1 MTLVVRA
8 GQYVHINVFFTFI
21 VLCFSRNGIFLGMPY
36 KKIIVVILSFGLVV
50 RVFAQDVLTVNSRQI
65 KAKISPT
72 LWGLFFEDIN
82 RGADGGLY
90 AEMVENASFDFP
102 KPMMGWATQ
111 PARVRTGIFMV
122 INQGEVNVADPKFMR
137 VKLEAG
143 DRVGLVNEGFGG
155 MGFQKGARYEGKLR
169 YRRRSGPGGGAPGSG
184 GGFSG
189 GAASGDGWAG
199 EVANGDGSA
208 GGVTV
213 AVQLLN
219 GKGSIG
225 EAAIDLPAS
234 DTAWHEQYFSI
245 TAADTAGQGKLLLK
259 FQGSGQLDIDRV
271 SLFPGNTW
279 KGRPGGLRA
288 DLAQKLAD
296 LHPGFLRFPGGCIVE
311 GKDILHRYQWK
322 KTIGPLEDRQLIMSI
337 WNDDVPLRQTPDY
350 FESFGLGFYE
360 YFQLCE
366 DIGAAPLPIINC
378 GLSCQFDAAEV
389 VPVEE
394 LDPYVRDA
402 LDLIEFANGDATT
415 TMWGAKRAALGHP
428 APFNMKLLGV
438 GNENWGPQYAERLA
452 VFTRAIKDRYPYM
465 QLICSSGYTPQKQ
478 EFQYIDSV
486 LRARHVDIIDE
497 HFYNPPEWFLQN
509 ATRYDKYDR
518 QGPKIFVGEYAAQS
532 DRIGSLKNENN
543 LRTALAEAAF
553 MTGLERNADVVT
565 MASYAPLFAHVTGWQ
580 WTPDL
585 IWFDNTRSY
594 ATPNYYVQQLF
605 SVNKGTAVVPLLDKG
620 EPLTG
625 QDSCWGT
632 ACLDQPEGEL
642 ILKLINLS
650 DVPKLKTIRLTDAR
664 PGRTATVITLAGEAP
679 GKTNSLEHPDVV
691 APVSSS
697 LPVSGKE
704 VKVTLPRYSCVVVRV
719 KIS

>member
-1 MTLVVRA
+1 MPYRKIFFTFLSLMLVVRIA
-8 GQYVHINVFFTFI
+8 
-21 VLCFSRNGIFLGMPY
+21 
-36 KKIIVVILSFGLVV
+36 
-50 RVFAQDVLTVNSRQI
+50 AQDVLTVNTRQI

-90 AEMVENASFDFP
+90 AEMVENTSFDFP
-102 KPMMGWATQ
+102 KPLMGWATQ

-122 INQGEVNVADPKFMR
+122 INQSGMNVADPKYLQ
-137 VKLEAG
+137 VNLSAG
-143 DRVGLVNEGFGG
+143 DKVGLVNEGFGG
-155 MGFQKGARYEGKLR
+155 MGFKKGTRYEGMVR
-169 YRRRSGPGGGAPGSG
+169 YRRGGGGANVAGVG
-184 GGFSG
+184 GGVAAGPRVGNDVRMSAV
-189 GAASGDGWAG
+189 GADARM
-199 EVANGDGSA
+199 SA
-208 GGVTV
+208 VSVGVS
-213 AVQLLN
+213 AQLLN
-219 GKGSIG
+219 SKGAGIG
-225 EAAIDLPAS
+225 EATIDLSAM
-234 DTAWHEQYFSI
+234 DTAWHEQHFSI
-245 TAADTAGQGKLLLK
+245 IAADTASQGKLLLR
-259 FQGSGQLDIDRV
+259 FEGSGQLEIDRV
-271 SLFPGNTW
+271 SLFPGDTW
-279 KGRPGGLRA
+279 KGRPGGLRT

-311 GKDILHRYQWK
+311 GKDIVHRYQWK

-389 VPVEE
+389 VPLSE

-415 TMWGAKRAALGHP
+415 TTWGARRAALGHA
-428 APFNMKLLGV
+428 APFNLKLLGV

-452 VFTRAIKDRYPYM
+452 VFTKAIKNRYPYM

-486 LRARHVDIIDE
+486 LRSRHVDIIDE
-497 HFYNPPEWFLQN
+497 HFYNSPEWFLQN

-543 LRTALAEAAF
+543 LRTALTEAAF
-553 MTGLERNADVVT
+553 MTGIERNADVVT

-605 SVNKGTAVVPLLDKG
+605 SVNKGTAVVDLFDRG
-620 EPLTG
+620 APLTG

-632 ACLDQPEGEL
+632 ACLDEPAGEL
-642 ILKLINLS
+642 ILKLVNLS
-650 DVPKLKTIRLTDAR
+650 DKAKQKTIAVTGRRL
-664 PGRTATVITLAGEAP
+664 GRSATVTTLAGTAP
-679 GKTNSLEHPDVV
+679 GGMNSLEHPDVV
-691 APVSSS
+691 APVIKEMKVAGKGVRVE
-697 LPVSGKE
+697 LPA
-704 VKVTLPRYSCVVVRV
+704 YSCVVVRV
-719 KIS
+719 GI

>member
-1 MTLVVRA
+1 MPYRK
-8 GQYVHINVFFTFI
+8 VFFAI
-21 VLCFSRNGIFLGMPY
+21 ASVL
-36 KKIIVVILSFGLVV
+36 LVV
-50 RVFAQDVLTVNSRQI
+50 RVAAQDVYTVNTRQI

-90 AEMVENASFDFP
+90 AEMVENTSFDFP
-102 KPMMGWATQ
+102 KPMMGWVTQ

-122 INQGEVNVADPKFMR
+122 INQSQVNAADPKYMQ
-137 VKLEAG
+137 VNLGES

-155 MGFQKGARYEGKLR
+155 MGFKKGARYEGMLR
-169 YRRRSGPGGGAPGSG
+169 YRRGGAIATGVG
-184 GGFSG
+184 
-189 GAASGDGWAG
+189 
-199 EVANGDGSA
+199 VSA
-208 GGVTV
+208 
-213 AVQLLN
+213 QLLN
-219 GKGSIG
+219 SKGASIG
-225 EAAIDLPAS
+225 EAAIELSAT
-234 DTAWHEQYFSI
+234 DTGWHEQHFSI
-245 TAADTAGQGKLLLK
+245 TAADTASLGKLLLR
-259 FQGSGQLDIDRV
+259 FQGSGQLEIDRV
-271 SLFPGNTW
+271 SLFPGDTW
-279 KGRPGGLRA
+279 KDRPGGLRT

-311 GKDILHRYQWK
+311 GKDIVHRYQWK
-322 KTIGPLEDRQLIMSI
+322 KTIGPLENRQLIMSI

-389 VPVEE
+389 VPLSE

-415 TMWGAKRAALGHP
+415 TTWGAKRAALGHA

-452 VFTRAIKDRYPYM
+452 VFTKAIKARYPYM

-486 LRARHVDIIDE
+486 LRSRHVDIIDE
-497 HFYNPPEWFLQN
+497 HFYNSPEWFLQN

-543 LRTALAEAAF
+543 LRTALSEAAF
-553 MTGLERNADVVT
+553 MTGMERNADVVT

-605 SVNKGTAVVPLLDKG
+605 SINKGRLLSIF
-620 EPLTG
+620 LTG
-625 QDSCWGT
+625 G
-632 ACLDQPEGEL
+632 CLL
-642 ILKLINLS
+642 
-650 DVPKLKTIRLTDAR
+650 
-664 PGRTATVITLAGEAP
+664 PGRIAAGGLPASMSQLA
-679 GKTNSLEHPDVV
+679 N
-691 APVSSS
+691 
-697 LPVSGKE
+697 
-704 VKVTLPRYSCVVVRV
+704 
-719 KIS
+719 